1 MEEVERKT
9 VKRKL
14 RQLRRSALK
23 GQGGEGEGSSTMML
37 AQKERRG
44 KSRKS
49 KKARKQP
56 FFKLSFSATA
66 LVIFF
71 HSFIIGHFHFP
82 ARGTVNHDI
91 CTKPTAGLQ
100 QVGLHG
106 LADSFFLPGWLLL
119 LPYAFPP

>member
-44 KSRKS
+44 KSWKS
-49 KKARKQP
+49 KRARKQP
-56 FFKLSFSATA
+56 FFKLSFSACNG
-66 LVIFF
+66 V
-71 HSFIIGHFHFP
+71 S
-82 ARGTVNHDI
+82 
-91 CTKPTAGLQ
+91 
-100 QVGLHG
+100 
-106 LADSFFLPGWLLL
+106 LL
-119 LPYAFPP
+119 LPFLHYRTLSFSGSGYRKSRYLYETNRRTAAGWLAWLG